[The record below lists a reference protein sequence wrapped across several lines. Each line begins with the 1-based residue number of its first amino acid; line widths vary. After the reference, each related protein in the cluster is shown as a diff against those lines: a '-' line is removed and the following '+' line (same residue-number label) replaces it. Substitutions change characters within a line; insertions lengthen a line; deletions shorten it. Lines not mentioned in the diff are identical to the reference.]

1 MPLGPKIQKVHENLN
16 FVPIS
21 EFSQNV
27 FWFLKNLPHAI
38 FDIMFDPNICIF
50 TITVR
55 RAFPRSFFTTGP
67 VLRNC
72 RLSNVWSNLKKVL
85 VNFFKCPNICSFTIT
100 VRRFFSMHFFTI
112 GPVWKKCQVYQMCK
126 ILKSLVYFF
135 ISRFMVVFSNKNI
148 IEALVIINCLIKFFK
163 HLVLVILVILG

>member
-1 MPLGPKIQKVHENLN
+1 MPLRPKIQKVHENLY

-27 FWFLKNLPHAI
+27 FWFFKNLPHAI

-50 TITVR
+50 TIIVR

-72 RLSNVWSNLKKVL
+72 RLSNVWSNLKK
-85 VNFFKCPNICSFTIT
+85 FWST
-100 VRRFFSMHFFTI
+100 
-112 GPVWKKCQVYQMCK
+112 
-126 ILKSLVYFF
+126 
-135 ISRFMVVFSNKNI
+135 FSNAQTFVVLQLLS
-148 IEALVIINCLIKFFK
+148 EGFFHALFYYRTRVKKLSSLSNVWSNLEKFGQLF
-163 HLVLVILVILG
+163 HMYFYGCFQ